1 MEIPSLSEWMDGW
14 ELNGW
19 MGIKWIRIT
28 WVDIE
33 WTEEAIWAGKGP
45 DWARTR
51 LAIGLNQMPSGFNWK
66 IESTNVLHRPL
77 WWSRRPPRRVCAK
90 GLVVRIAVGWGCPG
104 ALPVLPGRSDAGRR
118 G

>member
-45 DWARTR
+45 DWGRTR
-51 LAIGLNQMPSGFNWK
+51 LAIGLNQVPSGFNWK

-90 GLVVRIAVGWGCPG
+90 S
-104 ALPVLPGRSDAGRR
+104 LPEESARR
-118 G
+118 V